1 MKGERWLIDAQWPM
15 PCRMTGMWRWAS
27 AASARSLGRSRQHI
41 SCRPGMSKGTIN
53 IEYLRLRRE
62 LGSYDERELQA
73 ALDYLEEHLH
83 G

>member
-1 MKGERWLIDAQWPM
+1 MADALPHDWDVEVGV
-15 PCRMTGMWRWAS
+15 CRKCALTWEEQTE
-27 AASARSLGRSRQHI
+27 AAEHI